1 VTGKASIIGNKE
13 ELEREGRTI
22 RIAETT
28 DVTET
33 RNCNRNMEAYRH
45 GDSLR
50 LQCSKWHQGTS
61 VHSNGSERNK
71 TRQARNLSWQGI
83 KKTRQASG
91 AKNQQDQCGSL
102 YNKPSGCNRDKER
115 N

>member
-1 VTGKASIIGNKE
+1 MLRAVKVQDMERNKHEHMKRERNAGEASIIGNKK
-13 ELEREGRTI
+13 ELEMEGRTS
-22 RIAETT
+22 RIEETT

-71 TRQARNLSWQGI
+71 TRQARNLSRQGI
-83 KKTRQASG
+83 NKTRQAS
-91 AKNQQDQCGSL
+91 
-102 YNKPSGCNRDKER
+102 
-115 N
+115 